1 MRGSKFFPGVH
12 GFCLLQGCLFS
23 VALQCFSVDLKPV
36 SRNFQ
41 VGGPPPH
48 PPTNPPL
55 DLFTC
60 CKKCDL
66 ILLHTINTISFF
78 CCANS
83 SHTVNT
89 VKVRLYIAT
98 LYFWAMQVIK
108 LIPSLAVKSKIPDI
122 LNQPAG
128 HGSCDYILTPWLILY
143 LYLNN
148 YGYFPLSIAI
158 YKRQVIVSNALVSLI
173 TDHIITS
180 LGYDRCIFRVCIGY
194 ILITTLLQFLV
205 GIVL

>member
-23 VALQCFSVDLKPV
+23 VALQWFSVDLKPV

-78 CCANS
+78 FCRANNEDNLFAYCKYCKS
-83 SHTVNT
+83 
-89 VKVRLYIAT
+89 AT
-98 LYFWAMQVIK
+98 LHCYFILLSYASDKINPFTCCKIENPWYSQPTSGSWFLWLYWPHDWFYTCIS
-108 LIPSLAVKSKIPDI
+108 IITDISRCPSLYTNDRSSFQMQWS
-122 LNQPAG
+122 L
-128 HGSCDYILTPWLILY
+128 WL
-143 LYLNN
+143 
-148 YGYFPLSIAI
+148 
-158 YKRQVIVSNALVSLI
+158 R
-173 TDHIITS
+173 II
-180 LGYDRCIFRVCIGY
+180 
-194 ILITTLLQFLV
+194 
-205 GIVL
+205 

>member
-1 MRGSKFFPGVH
+1 M
-12 GFCLLQGCLFS
+12 
-23 VALQCFSVDLKPV
+23 ALQWFSVDLKPV

-66 ILLHTINTISFF
+66 ILLHTNNTISFF
-78 CCANS
+78 FAVQIMKTIS

-98 LYFWAMQVIK
+98 LYFCAMQVIK

-128 HGSCDYILTPWLILY
+128 HGSCDYIDPMTDFIP
-143 LYLNN
+143 
-148 YGYFPLSIAI
+148 
-158 YKRQVIVSNALVSLI
+158 VS
-173 TDHIITS
+173 
-180 LGYDRCIFRVCIGY
+180 
-194 ILITTLLQFLV
+194 Q
-205 GIVL
+205 